1 VSPPRAGITTRRRTP
16 AQTRNSADRRCAD
29 ETIEQPSTTEEGE
42 VARKRPGDDDA
53 AGDRPDD
60 GEVYDEAVAK
70 GEIPPDDEVE
80 DDDEPVGRGG
90 TAVRERTA
98 NADSPKAKKDVR
110 STGFFGRIGN
120 FFREVVSELRKVI
133 WPTRKELLTYTSVVI
148 VFLLIMTAIVVGLDY
163 AFAKGVLWTFGN

>member
-1 VSPPRAGITTRRRTP
+1 M
-16 AQTRNSADRRCAD
+16 
-29 ETIEQPSTTEEGE
+29 
-42 VARKRPGDDDA
+42 ARKRPGDDA

-70 GEIPPDDEVE
+70 GEIPPDDDVVDDDD

-90 TAVRERTA
+90 TAVRERKA
-98 NADSPKAKKDVR
+98 NADSPKAKKEVR
-110 STGFFGRIGN
+110 RTGFFGRIGN

-148 VFLLIMTAIVVGLDY
+148 VFLLIMTTIVVGLDY
-163 AFAKGVLWTFGN
+163 LFAKGVLWTFGN